1 MANNSSRRTD
11 KVVFI
16 GDELAY
22 ALESMRRLV
31 FSNNNLR
38 GEAKAIVGSMSD
50 VMSKSR
56 LLAEF
61 VKRLQNYT
69 FRTKKPCKVRIC

>member
-22 ALESMRRLV
+22 ALEV
-31 FSNNNLR
+31 Y
-38 GEAKAIVGSMSD
+38 AKAG
-50 VMSKSR
+50 
-56 LLAEF
+56 L
-61 VKRLQNYT
+61 
-69 FRTKKPCKVRIC
+69 